1 MMTIF
6 HGQNACNLYTYC
18 KCGLDNIAIVCLFIF
33 ILHTK
38 MHRGTTNLIL
48 WCDSYCSPVV
58 QSVLYDVRI
67 FLCMDGHYILSDSV
81 MAVLFRQV
89 PVAVFLSICLHVY
102 SLSVIQPK
110 HVLKHV
116 FKNLVIGST
125 MCYLM
130 GMSSHAL
137 NDSIYIEIWMSNMQ
151 ILLGGRFLAM
161 VKINHIFRSYGDKT
175 GKFKCFK

>member
-1 MMTIF
+1 MLIHLYFTYKNAQRYNKSDFMMW
-6 HGQNACNLYTYC
+6 
-18 KCGLDNIAIVCLFIF
+18 F
-33 ILHTK
+33 ILFTS
-38 MHRGTTNLIL
+38 
-48 WCDSYCSPVV
+48 CPV

-67 FLCMDGHYILSDSV
+67 FL
-81 MAVLFRQV
+81 FRQV
-89 PVAVFLSICLHVY
+89 PVAVCLSICLHVY

>member
-1 MMTIF
+1 MLIHLYFTYKNAQRYNKSDFMMW
-6 HGQNACNLYTYC
+6 
-18 KCGLDNIAIVCLFIF
+18 F
-33 ILHTK
+33 ILFTSCPVSTVWCKNIPMYGWPLHS
-38 MHRGTTNLIL
+38 L
-48 WCDSYCSPVV
+48 WQCNGCPIQTSSCSGVFV
-58 QSVLYDVRI
+58 
-67 FLCMDGHYILSDSV
+67 HLS
-81 MAVLFRQV
+81 
-89 PVAVFLSICLHVY
+89 VY
-102 SLSVIQPK
+102 SPPVIYPK

-116 FKNLVIGST
+116 FKTLVIGST

>member
-1 MMTIF
+1 MLIHLYFTYKNAQRYNKSDFMMW
-6 HGQNACNLYTYC
+6 
-18 KCGLDNIAIVCLFIF
+18 F
-33 ILHTK
+33 ILFTS
-38 MHRGTTNLIL
+38 
-48 WCDSYCSPVV
+48 CPV
-58 QSVLYDVRI
+58 QSVLYDIRI

-81 MAVLFRQV
+81 MPVLFRQV
-89 PVAVFLSICLHVY
+89 PVAVCLSICQHVY

>member
-1 MMTIF
+1 MLIHLYFTYKNAQRYNKSDFMMW
-6 HGQNACNLYTYC
+6 
-18 KCGLDNIAIVCLFIF
+18 F
-33 ILHTK
+33 ILFT
-38 MHRGTTNLIL
+38 
-48 WCDSYCSPVV
+48 SPV

-67 FLCMDGHYILSDSV
+67 FLCMDGHYILSDS

-89 PVAVFLSICLHVY
+89 PVVVCLSICLHVY

-137 NDSIYIEIWMSNMQ
+137 NDSMYIEIWMSNMQ